1 MSDAPAFQALD
12 PDTQA
17 GLTEAVDKVA
27 GYLET
32 DPARS
37 LGDPYAGQLAGVD
50 TLRQR
55 MAAPQQPG
63 GQAPAAPGQPAAP
76 APGQP
81 GAVPPGG
88 GGTIG
93 RVAEATRATLG
104 AIDFPSFVASL
115 IQGTFKAIVDAS
127 IQQMEAYA
135 ALLKNV
141 AATVDRF
148 MDDNV
153 SEGMA
158 KDHLATEHSWLF
170 KRQVPRSGQPELVA
184 DRTQTR
190 ELPSFLKDLGFTA
203 PTDLT
208 KDAIQGTVVPA
219 TRRTLAETRQQ
230 TLATMVLMGINR
242 VVV

>member
-12 PDTQA
+12 PGTQA

-55 MAAPQQPG
+55 MAQPQQPG

-153 SEGMA
+153 TEGMA
-158 KDHLATEHSWLF
+158 KDHLASEHGWLF
-170 KRQVPRSGQPELVA
+170 KRDTTRGQPQLVA
-184 DRTQTR
+184 DQTANR
-190 ELPSFLKDLGFTA
+190 EMPGFLKDLGFSMPAELDKTA
-203 PTDLT
+203 L
-208 KDAIQGTVVPA
+208 AQVVVPA
-219 TRRTLAETRQQ
+219 PRRSLAETLQQ
-230 TLATMVLMGINR
+230 TLATMVLM
-242 VVV
+242 V